1 MGLTFKNNPAIFSK
15 RVKYM
20 KIFFSPKS
28 LEYNYPGHP
37 ESSARIRN
45 IKDFLKEKKYS
56 FTKPSPCTEN
66 DILRVHT
73 KKHLEAVRTGAFI
86 DLDTPSIPHIYDYA
100 LLSAGGAINALEY
113 SLGGEISFSL
123 MRPPGHHA
131 TRDRVMGFCYFNNL
145 AIAVTRHLD
154 QHPKEKVAILDIDVH
169 HGNGTEDIFR
179 NNQNVL
185 YVSIHQYPLFPG
197 TGRESGKNFINF
209 PLPPGTGEEP
219 YLYALQKSCEFIST
233 FNPDLIG
240 ISLGFDTIHS
250 DPISI
255 FNLSPNS
262 FKKIG
267 LQIALLKKPMFMVME
282 GGYSKDIPLCTYN
295 FLTSIEK

>member
-1 MGLTFKNNPAIFSK
+1 
-15 RVKYM
+15 M

-37 ESSARIRN
+37 ESSARIKI
-45 IKDFLKEKKYS
+45 IKDYLEEKKYS
-56 FTKPSPCTEN
+56 FIQPAPCKEK

-73 KKHLEAVRTGAFI
+73 KKHLEAVKTGAFI
-86 DLDTPSIPHIYDYA
+86 DLDTPSIPHIFDYA
-100 LLSAGGAINALEY
+100 ALSAGGAINALKS
-113 SLGGEISFSL
+113 SLDGKISFSL
-123 MRPPGHHA
+123 LRPPGHHA

-145 AIAVTRHLD
+145 AIAIAWYLNKN
-154 QHPKEKVAILDIDVH
+154 PNKKIAILDIDVH

-179 NNQNVL
+179 NNQNTL

-209 PLPPGTGEEP
+209 PLPPGTGEDL
-219 YLYALQKSCEFIST
+219 YLYALKKSCEFILK

-240 ISLGFDTIHS
+240 ISIGFDTLNN

-255 FNLSPNS
+255 FNLSPGS

-267 LQIALLKKPMFMVME
+267 SQIALLKKPMFMVME
-282 GGYSKDIPLCTYN
+282 GGYSKDIPICAYN
-295 FLTSIEK
+295 FLISIEK